1 MAGVCAKFNKNI
13 NLILKKFYP
22 EIKEMGDKLEIRSI
36 LKFYFDLIDK
46 LTIFIRDIENFQKID
61 VEYYKTLMDFIEDK
75 KNLISGKYRYICRQE
90 LTAFYDKNSRE
101 NLEKIIAAK
110 FERRNREFFTFGS
123 LEEEIKKIAKV
134 AGAEKVE
141 IKKINDQ
148 KYRNLLPMAQSLI
161 IYSEKSGDKDN
172 SKKIGQELKKYLE
185 SKGYHIKLIENSLVT
200 DAKLLDDS
208 N

>member
-1 MAGVCAKFNKNI
+1 
-13 NLILKKFYP
+13 
-22 EIKEMGDKLEIRSI
+22 
-36 LKFYFDLIDK
+36 
-46 LTIFIRDIENFQKID
+46 
-61 VEYYKTLMDFIEDK
+61 MDFIDDK
-75 KNLISGKYRYICRQE
+75 NNLISGKYRYICRQE

-161 IYSEKSGDKDN
+161 IYSETSGLLRDR
-172 SKKIGQELKKYLE
+172 LPAAE
-185 SKGYHIKLIENSLVT
+185 SKYGAWLILPLERLMS
-200 DAKLLDDS
+200 S
-208 N
+208 